1 MLNNVKYLTLLNFI
15 CLYFF
20 SWHAFVFMEEIWNLL
35 LLGDISLLVLK
46 IFEIPSFLWNRF
58 EISNLSVKKK

>member
-1 MLNNVKYLTLLNFI
+1 
-15 CLYFF
+15 
-20 SWHAFVFMEEIWNLL
+20 MEEIWNLL

-58 EISNLSVKKK
+58 EISNLSVEQNDMSISNPSVVMCDLDLKSLSRKM